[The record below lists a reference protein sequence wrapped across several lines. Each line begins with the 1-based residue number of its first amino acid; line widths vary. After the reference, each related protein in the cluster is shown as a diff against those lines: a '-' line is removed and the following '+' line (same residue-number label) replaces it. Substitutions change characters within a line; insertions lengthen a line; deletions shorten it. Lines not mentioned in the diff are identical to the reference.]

1 MDFQYNITYREK
13 DKGWQYIISY
23 KINSTDKWKQKSKQ
37 GFKKKVDAKK
47 AADKMLTELKEIL
60 LNDMLIESD
69 LKDITL
75 NDFYAIYKKDNEL
88 YQTIHSMH
96 NMKAAVNAFSLL
108 GNKRLKDI
116 KSKDIQEIIDSL
128 YRRGLKHTS
137 VKTRYDYIKVLF
149 NSAKKKYKILSN
161 NVCEDV
167 RLLNDKTEVD
177 RTALTDSQVDD
188 LLNAL
193 LVRPKDYR
201 YYVIAL
207 LAVTGGFRIGE
218 ILGLTKS
225 DFDFNE
231 ESISINK
238 QFKLIADKTC
248 GLGPLKSKNSNRV
261 VPMPSSTMDIL
272 KSYIDS
278 NVPATDGRIFDFG
291 NNRSF
296 QKVINR
302 RFKVLGFDVCMHEL
316 RHTYATK
323 LISSGVDFKTA
334 AYLLG
339 HDVEMTMN
347 TYTHVNNDMINN
359 ARNIIKKNFDT

>member
-23 KINSTDKWKQKSKQ
+23 KVTSIDKWKQKSKQ
-37 GFKKKVDAKK
+37 GFKKKTDAKK
-47 AADKMLTELKEIL
+47 AADKALTQLKEDV
-60 LNDMLIESD
+60 LNGVCIEGEFENISLI
-69 LKDITL
+69 
-75 NDFYAIYKKDNEL
+75 DFYEVYRIDNEL
-88 YQTIHSMH
+88 YQTAHSML
-96 NMKAAVNAFSLL
+96 NMKAAVDAFSLIGSKKL
-108 GNKRLKDI
+108 RDI
-116 KSKDIQEIIDSL
+116 KSRDIQEIVDSL

-137 VKTRYDYIKVLF
+137 VKTRFDYIKVLF
-149 NSAKKKYKILSN
+149 NSAKKKYKILSKSP
-161 NVCEDV
+161 CDDV
-167 RLLNDKTEVD
+167 RLLKDKTEIA
-177 RTALTDSQVDD
+177 RNALTDLEVEN

-193 LVRPKDYR
+193 LEKPKDYR

-207 LAVTGGFRIGE
+207 LAITGGFRIGE
-218 ILGLTKS
+218 ILGLTKA
-225 DFDFNE
+225 DFDFDS

-238 QFKLIADKTC
+238 QFKLIANNTC

-261 VPMPSSTMDIL
+261 VPMPSSTMEVL
-272 KSYIDS
+272 NSYIDS
-278 NVPATDGRIFDFG
+278 NTPAADGRIFNFG

-296 QKVINR
+296 QKVINN
-302 RFKVLGFDVCMHEL
+302 RFKVLGFNVCMHEL

-323 LISSGVDFKTA
+323 LIASGVDFKTA

-359 ARNIIKKNFDT
+359 ARNIIKKNFDI

>member
-23 KINSTDKWKQKSKQ
+23 KIHKIDKWKQKSKQ
-37 GFKKKVDAKK
+37 GFNKKVDAKK
-47 AADKMLTELKEIL
+47 AADKALTQLKEDL
-60 LNDMLIESD
+60 FNGMLFENDFN
-69 LKDITL
+69 DITL
-75 NDFYAIYKKDNEL
+75 NDFYKLYKKDNEL
-88 YQTIHSMH
+88 YQTVHSML
-96 NMKAAVNAFSLL
+96 NMKAAVDAFSLL
-108 GNKRLKDI
+108 KDRKLKDI
-116 KSKDIQEIIDSL
+116 TSRDIQNIIDEL
-128 YRRGLKHTS
+128 YRRGLKHTT
-137 VKTRYDYIKVLF
+137 VKTRYDYIKMLF
-149 NSAKKKYKILSN
+149 NSAKKKYKILSKN
-161 NVCEDV
+161 ICEDV
-167 RLLNDKTEVD
+167 RLLNDKTEID
-177 RTALTDSQVDD
+177 RTALTNKEVDD
-188 LLNAL
+188 LLNSL

-201 YYVIAL
+201 YYIIAL
-207 LAVTGGFRIGE
+207 LAITGGFRIGE

-225 DFDFNE
+225 DFNFED

-238 QFKLIADKTC
+238 QFKLIDSNTC

-261 VPMPSSTMDIL
+261 VPMPSSTMNIL
-272 KSYIDS
+272 KNYIDS
-278 NVPATDGRIFDFG
+278 NAPAADGRIFDFG

-302 RFKVLGFDVCMHEL
+302 RFKVLGFNVCMHEL

-347 TYTHVNNDMINN
+347 TYTHVNNDMISN